1 MHIIITSIF
10 VGYVEKTMGNNQNS
24 RNFRQIFLVTC
35 TLECTLHWLQ
45 NFLAKAIALII
56 VHYIPLQIV
65 KNNLKFILSVYLIKW
80 DVLRKLENAL
90 RLLRI
95 FTWSWNNGFLGKVH
109 NTSGS
114 IWTPNNNNQYVQ
126 CTNIQTSSGQQICTS
141 KQIVGKTTSWHL
153 TGFLQSGN

>member
-10 VGYVEKTMGNNQNS
+10 VEYVEKTMGNNQNS

-35 TLECTLHWLQ
+35 KLECTLHWLQ
-45 NFLAKAIALII
+45 NFLAKEIALII

-95 FTWSWNNGFLGKVH
+95 FT
-109 NTSGS
+109 
-114 IWTPNNNNQYVQ
+114 
-126 CTNIQTSSGQQICTS
+126 
-141 KQIVGKTTSWHL
+141 
-153 TGFLQSGN
+153 